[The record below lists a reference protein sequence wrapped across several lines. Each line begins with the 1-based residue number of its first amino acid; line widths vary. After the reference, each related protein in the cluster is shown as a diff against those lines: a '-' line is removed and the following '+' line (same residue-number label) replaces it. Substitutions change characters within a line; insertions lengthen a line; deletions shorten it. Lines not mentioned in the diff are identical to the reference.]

1 MADPGTSLVFSYPFF
16 LRGMADTGTSFDFSC
31 PFSFQSFCK
40 LLLDCCGFI
49 IGLSCLYFTT
59 VNSLT
64 EPLFYNVLCFL
75 TSAVVKSWA
84 CTVNKADFPLT
95 YARLCFSS
103 FSSLSSGHPWDMN
116 TLYEVSSWISFYFR
130 PKLPIISTTSFTQNI
145 SGNLM
150 EVFFFNKRL
159 LRCLLGDIKFHANTK
174 ERVQLHFR
182 SLQFLSYEEKTTI
195 LKLMTV
201 RIPWLNFLIVP
212 SWLNFFYCLSQQEFS
227 ECIYVCI
234 ISCILLT
241 RFRCVPL
248 CCVSCV

>member
-150 EVFFFNKRL
+150 EVFFLINGYCVVSWVTSSFMPIRKKEYNYTFVHCNSWVTKRKQ
-159 LRCLLGDIKFHANTK
+159 RYWN
-174 ERVQLHFR
+174 
-182 SLQFLSYEEKTTI
+182 
-195 LKLMTV
+195 
-201 RIPWLNFLIVP
+201 
-212 SWLNFFYCLSQQEFS
+212 
-227 ECIYVCI
+227 
-234 ISCILLT
+234 
-241 RFRCVPL
+241 
-248 CCVSCV
+248 